1 MMDDNTTEFTIEFEA
16 ADWKRVKRAA
26 ELLGMSVESFCIEA
40 AAHVALVELY
50 EREGLRSL
58 E

>member
-1 MMDDNTTEFTIEFEA
+1 MDDDTTTFTIEFNAE
-16 ADWKRVKRAA
+16 DWKRVKRAA

-40 AAHVALVELY
+40 AARVALVSLY
-50 EREGLRSL
+50 ERDGLRSL

>member
-1 MMDDNTTEFTIEFEA
+1 MDDDTTTFTIEFKAE
-16 ADWKRVKRAA
+16 DWKLVKRAA

-40 AAHVALVELY
+40 AARVALVSLY
-50 EREGLRSL
+50 ERDGLRGL

>member
-1 MMDDNTTEFTIEFEA
+1 MDDDTTTFTIEFKAE
-16 ADWKRVKRAA
+16 DWKRVKRAA

-40 AAHVALVELY
+40 AARVALVSLY
-50 EREGLRSL
+50 ERDGLRSL